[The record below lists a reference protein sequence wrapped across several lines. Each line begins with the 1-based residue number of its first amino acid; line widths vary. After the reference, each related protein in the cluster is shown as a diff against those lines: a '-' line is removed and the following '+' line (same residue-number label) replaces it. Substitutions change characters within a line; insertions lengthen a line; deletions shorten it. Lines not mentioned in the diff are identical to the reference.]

1 MCFCI
6 FWFRFHFV
14 FEAFST
20 VSIVAYIELYF
31 KRFALDYWPGFIAML
46 AKCLAIGLLGDA
58 VCGQG
63 QLWVLLWDVIIAEG
77 LISDLCLRFKA
88 KRVKF

>member
-1 MCFCI
+1 
-6 FWFRFHFV
+6 
-14 FEAFST
+14 
-20 VSIVAYIELYF
+20 
-31 KRFALDYWPGFIAML
+31 ML

-63 QLWVLLWDVIIAEG
+63 QLWVLLWDVIIAEE
-77 LISDLCLRFKA
+77 LISGLCLRFKA